1 MTKHLLALAATA
13 GMLAGLSTGAP
24 AQVSLTPGH
33 QYQDNNKASVD
44 GKAGAS
50 GYTPGYRLQTE
61 DSVKGTT
68 GASGYAPGR
77 LNSDTAID
85 GNANIRAGGAK
96 AHGSVGAGAKARM
109 K

>member
-1 MTKHLLALAATA
+1 MTKHLLALAAA
-13 GMLAGLSTGAP
+13 GLLAGLSTSAS
-24 AQVSLTPGH
+24 AQLSLTPGH

-50 GYTPGYRLQTE
+50 GYTPGYRMQTE
-61 DSVKGTT
+61 DSVEGNA

-77 LNSDTAID
+77 LNSDTSVNS
-85 GNANIRAGGAK
+85 NADIRAGGVK
-96 AHGSVGAGAKARM
+96 AHGNVGAGAKTRM